1 MQTRNGNLIIT
12 DQIRK
17 TEHARHL
24 GTTTVQG
31 VLRQQLGGLRRRAHA
46 KEAGACEQSRLSMV
60 VDESAYL
67 GVEQAQA
74 GARGGVRR
82 AGVGHTP
89 RRKSVVAGSIS
100 NQQRALCG
108 WDTWTRVLKTKG
120 KKAEEQT
127 IDYVQLGK
135 IVGRIGRRRGRS
147 TGVVPGAGEISAGV
161 GGSRGIKRT
170 GQTIQ
175 WGVRKV
181 ATAKHGQDC
190 SICRSCLQVPLSAEW
205 EGFLRPVESFFLLNS
220 F

>member
-1 MQTRNGNLIIT
+1 MSRKLLWGRDMQTRNGNLIIT

-31 VLRQQLGGLRRRAHA
+31 VLRQQLGGLRRRDHA

-74 GARGGVRR
+74 GARGGVRK

-89 RRKSVVAGSIS
+89 HRKSVLAGSIS
-100 NQQRALCG
+100 NQQRALCS
-108 WDTWTRVLKTKG
+108 WDTWRAFKTKG

-127 IDYVQLGK
+127 MDYVQLGK
-135 IVGRIGRRRGRS
+135 IVGRIGHWRGRS

-175 WGVRKV
+175 
-181 ATAKHGQDC
+181 
-190 SICRSCLQVPLSAEW
+190 
-205 EGFLRPVESFFLLNS
+205 
-220 F
+220 